1 MQRDILHRLKVFV
14 YRVERTNPVYLLV
27 RGVHGVESTWG
38 PLQGNLGFGEK
49 LEGAIR
55 REVLEDV
62 GIARAQ
68 DVIDLRQVNRW
79 DIGDEQVIEWN
90 FGLRTLHASEDLR
103 LDARL
108 AEFRWM
114 AFGDA
119 YPTLVLDHDRAA
131 ILRLHTLLGRN

>member
-1 MQRDILHRLKVFV
+1 VQHDILHRLKVFV
-14 YRVERTNPVYLLV
+14 YRVERAEPTYLLV
-27 RGVHGVESTWG
+27 RSAQGVESSWG

-68 DVIDLRQVNRW
+68 DVIDLRLINRW

-90 FGLRTLHASEDLR
+90 YALRALHPVEGLR

-108 AEFRWM
+108 SEFRWM

-119 YPTLVLDHDRAA
+119 YPNLVLDHDRAA